1 MLDGK
6 NPNSKIEQLVD
17 ELESYAEKSPWFL
30 PNKIVIP
37 DDEFF
42 RLTQM
47 IRERLPAEL
56 SEARSMLE
64 KRDLILK
71 NAQEEHRRIM
81 DTAERRLE
89 DMTSEEKVVVVA
101 HQEAQRMIDAA
112 RLEAESIKRDALLY
126 TAELLEEMERQFKQT
141 LSTIEKGRQFLE
153 TEITDQVEE
162 NLAAVEEAPK
172 AVSDVTT

>member
-6 NPNSKIEQLVD
+6 NPDHKIDQLVD

-37 DDEFF
+37 DEEFF

-56 SEARSMLE
+56 AEARSMLE

-101 HQEAQRMIDAA
+101 HQEAQRVIDEAK
-112 RLEAESIKRDALLY
+112 LEAESIKRDALLY
-126 TAELLEEMERQFKQT
+126 TAELLEEMEQQFKQT
-141 LSTIEKGRQFLE
+141 LTTIEKGRQFLE
-153 TEITDQVEE
+153 AEITDQVTE
-162 NLAAVEEAPK
+162 NLASVDESSE
-172 AVSDVTT
+172 AVSDVTN